1 LKVIVIAV
9 NALYLYFSLM
19 VIVVDSFRFSLKE
32 DMQMSSFFHFNAFT
46 IISSIDWA
54 VFLQKIL
61 STELFRILKEV
72 VQPFIETIFKKGS
85 VLVT

>member
-1 LKVIVIAV
+1 
-9 NALYLYFSLM
+9 
-19 VIVVDSFRFSLKE
+19 
-32 DMQMSSFFHFNAFT
+32 MSSFFHFNAFT
-46 IISSIDWA
+46 IIRRNGWTIL
-54 VFLQKIL
+54 LQKSI